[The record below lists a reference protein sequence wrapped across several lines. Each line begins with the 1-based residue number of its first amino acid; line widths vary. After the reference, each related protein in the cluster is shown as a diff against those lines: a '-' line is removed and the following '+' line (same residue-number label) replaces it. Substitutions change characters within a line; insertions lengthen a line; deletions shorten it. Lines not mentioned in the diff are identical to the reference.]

1 MAIRDI
7 KIVPEE
13 DVELLLNLTN
23 CPNPESFEDASI
35 SVIFINH
42 FKLPWNSTVDV
53 VDTANRMKAYI
64 ASHGGTAFDYE
75 WRIGDGILY
84 VDGTSLGRVGSS
96 PCGVI
101 YDAEADYWEGRC
113 LSMGE
118 PVD

>member
-1 MAIRDI
+1 MAIHDV
-7 KIVPEE
+7 KIVPEA
-13 DVELLLNLTN
+13 DVDLLLELMNGA
-23 CPNPESFEDASI
+23 NPESFEDASI

-53 VDTANRMKAYI
+53 VDTANRMKEYI
-64 ASHGGTAFDYE
+64 ASHGGNAFTHE
-75 WRIGDGILY
+75 WHIGNGILY
-84 VDGTSLGRVGSS
+84 VNGTSLGRVGSS